1 MVRIA
6 WVIAEMVAG
15 VLVGG
20 ALAGAVV
27 AFSVRLDLPRGPWTI
42 WAILAVGITLC
53 VVAGERFRKGLDR
66 S

>member
-1 MVRIA
+1 
-6 WVIAEMVAG
+6 MVAG

-42 WAILAVGITLC
+42 WVILAVGITLC
-53 VVAGERFRKGLDR
+53 VVAGERFRKGLDK